1 MLNYNSIHVVHK
13 STCVNDILIVIFT
26 EYLGVTQCSMY
37 SKEINKPITILVVT
51 LLIRIISAAVYYVI
65 PDDSSQYAN
74 RSFTLQHYIDNSQE
88 YFRSHTQLYFSPGK
102 YYLQDDLV
110 VQNVT
115 KFTISGNRSVLICNN
130 SSLGIIINNVK
141 SIMITNIELKHCGK
155 VYDVHTDLNKHRI
168 DKQFSW
174 RGAIFIN
181 HSTAVV
187 IHNVSVMVS
196 AGVSGMIVINSKS
209 KFTIVN
215 YSVLVTCEQF
225 NLTSGMLFYND
236 DCSATSVTYA
246 ATNIS
251 HKTIGLCNNSIA
263 LVLLMVQEEY
273 GITFNV
279 YNTSFSHLHNSNVM
293 YYYGKSCGNN
303 NNKNVVTFKNCQ
315 VKYNS
320 GNSHLNMFY
329 ISIHSEDYT
338 FLHVRE
344 KDTKQCNRRNI
355 INFRNCDF
363 VNNLN
368 MNSLIYVNLKNCLGL
383 NTIVDIRNSYILNNS
398 NVAFFMSNCQAKT
411 FWQVSLIVNMM
422 FTYISFNRH
431 NGSASLI
438 SLKNAVMKLMEIV
451 IIKKNQYKKTAIIQ
465 LHFSILKFLSQ
476 SNISENRARYILQS
490 NEGSYYLLEEG
501 ATVNIIN
508 NIVYSVFHNALSF
521 DNNLQ
526 EICWFQFVSKEGNLD
541 KDVREGIKLDFKI
554 WLKNKYIIPKIP
566 THQSTFLTS
575 RNCSWLSDTAFQ
587 TTSSHIVYQKVITSS
602 GRRAGSKQMKKV
614 PSRLCHCLNTT
625 SYDCTERE
633 LGEIFPGQTLKTHLL
648 MDPSIPSKSTNATIN
663 VKNDRLPRNS
673 CAIKN
678 GLEMLQTGSS
688 HSCIQYNYTVWHIG
702 KYTKCELYLSTEDML
717 EVFYITIRPCPI
729 GFSLHSTRRTCD
741 CDTILNMHD
750 LSITSCNLDDETIL
764 RPANSWLSGST
775 VNGSHTYRVTLS
787 CPFDYCLP
795 HPSHLNFSDPDTQC
809 QFSRSGELCGKCK
822 KGLST
827 VFGSSRCKKCSNMF
841 LFIIIPIAIAGFVLV
856 AMLFIFNLTVT
867 NGKINTIIFYA
878 NIININHLIFF
889 PKHNSPLYIFLSL
902 LNLDLGIETCFYDG
916 MDDYVK
922 SWLQLLFPIYL
933 LVIASLII
941 ITSRYSVRIQ
951 RITARKVLPV
961 LATLF
966 LLSYTKILRTI
977 GSVLFWYSEVTRL
990 PSKNTTLVWSVCTS
1004 IPLFGV
1010 RFVVLFIV
1018 CSVFFLIVLPFNG
1031 ILLFSR
1037 KLTYFKFINRLKP
1050 LLDAY
1055 HGPYKDKVP
1064 YWVGLQLVIR
1074 KIVFGLSAFNKD
1086 VNFLAASILFGILFC
1101 IHGVVNPFNSKFLNI
1116 KEALIL
1122 LNLLAIHITAF
1133 YNSSD
1138 GTDSLEII
1146 KYLILTAAIYFV
1158 IIFLYQ
1164 CLMMVIN
1171 KKIFVSL
1178 KSLLNQK
1185 KWKLCKKQSS
1195 NNQEPHKATELRMAV
1210 PNVTYD
1216 YKDFQEP
1223 LLALST

>member
-1 MLNYNSIHVVHK
+1 MY
-13 STCVNDILIVIFT
+13 IVPI
-26 EYLGVTQCSMY
+26 QCSIMY
-37 SKEINKPITILVVT
+37 NRMSNYKVVLASVALSLLRITST
-51 LLIRIISAAVYYVI
+51 AVYYVI
-65 PDDSSQYAN
+65 PDNSSQVSNNA
-74 RSFTLQHYIDNSQE
+74 STLQYYIDNSQK
-88 YFRSHTQLYFSPGK
+88 YFNSHSQLYFSPGQ
-102 YYLQDDLV
+102 YYLQDDFV
-110 VQNVT
+110 IQNVIN
-115 KFTISGNRSVLICNN
+115 FTISGNSSVLICNG
-130 SSLGIIINNVK
+130 SSLGIIISNAE
-141 SIMITNIELKHCGK
+141 STTITNIELKQCGK
-155 VYDVHTDLNKHRI
+155 VYDVQVDLSKYEVNSMSFH
-168 DKQFSW
+168 W
-174 RGAIFIN
+174 RGVLYLN
-181 HSTAVV
+181 HTSDIV
-187 IHNVSVMVS
+187 IHNVSVIIS
-196 AGVSGMIVINSKS
+196 AGVSGMIAINSKG
-209 KFTIVN
+209 KFNIVN
-215 YSVLVTCEQF
+215 FRVLAMCDELLNSV
-225 NLTSGMLFYND
+225 TSGILFYNRD
-236 DCSATSVTYA
+236 YINSARVNYEAINITY
-246 ATNIS
+246 
-251 HKTIGLCNNSIA
+251 KTKGSCYNSIA
-263 LVLLMVQEEY
+263 LVLLMVQDQY
-273 GITFNV
+273 DISFKV
-279 YNTSFSHLHNSNVM
+279 YNTSFTHLHNSNIM
-293 YYYGKSCGNN
+293 HYYGESCGFS
-303 NNKNVVTFKNCQ
+303 NNKNVVNFINCQ
-315 VKYNS
+315 MKYNR
-320 GNSHLNMFY
+320 GNSLLNLFY

-338 FLHVRE
+338 FLYF
-344 KDTKQCNRRNI
+344 KGNDKKQCDRQNI
-355 INFRNCDF
+355 INFRNCGF
-363 VNNLN
+363 SNNLN
-368 MNSLIYVNLKNCLGL
+368 LNSLIYVTLNNCLTI
-383 NTIVDIRNSYILNNS
+383 NTFIDIRDSYILNND
-398 NVAFFMSNCQAKT
+398 NVAFIMSNNQVKA
-411 FWQVSLIVNMM
+411 FWQLSLTINIK
-422 FTYISFNRH
+422 FTNISFNTH
-431 NGSASLI
+431 SHSASLI
-438 SLKNAVMKLMEIV
+438 SVKNVLMKFMEKVIV
-451 IIKKNQYKKTAIIQ
+451 KGNQYKSTIIQ
-465 LHFSILKFLSQ
+465 LHFSILKFMSYTEFS
-476 SNISENRARYILQS
+476 SNHARHVLQS
-490 NEGSYYLLEEG
+490 KEGSYYLLEEG
-501 ATVNIIN
+501 ATVNVVN
-508 NIVYSVFHNALSF
+508 NIVYSVLHNTLSF
-521 DNNLQ
+521 TDNL
-526 EICWFQFVSKEGNLD
+526 EEMCWFQFVSKRGNLD
-541 KDVREGIKLDFKI
+541 KDVTEGIKLNFNI
-554 WLKNKYIIPKIP
+554 SLNNIKYIVPP
-566 THQSTFLTS
+566 HQFTFLTS
-575 RNCSWLSDTAFQ
+575 RNCSWLPNTAFQ
-587 TTSSHIVYQKVITSS
+587 IIPSRIVYHKIIEST
-602 GRRAGSKQMKKV
+602 ATPASKDEMKKV
-614 PSRLCHCLNTT
+614 PSRLCYCLNNTV
-625 SYDCTERE
+625 YDCTERE
-633 LGEIFPGQTLKTHLL
+633 LGQIFPGQTLKTHLL
-648 MDPSIPSKSTNATIN
+648 MDPSIPSKSSDITIN
-663 VKNDRLPRNS
+663 KSNRLHEYA
-673 CAIKN
+673 CVITDA
-678 GLEMLQTGSS
+678 LEMVQTGPC
-688 HSCIQYNYTVWHIG
+688 HSCTEYNYTIWYAG
-702 KYTKCELYLSTEDML
+702 NNTKCELYLRTEDMP
-717 EVFYITIRPCPI
+717 EIFNVTIKPCPI

-741 CDTILNMHD
+741 CDTTLNMHD

-795 HPSHLNFSDPDTQC
+795 HPSHLNLSNPDTQC

-827 VFGSSRCKKCSNMF
+827 VFGSSHCKKCSNMF

-878 NIININHLIFF
+878 NIININHLVFF

-951 RITARKVLPV
+951 RITARKVLSV

-977 GSVLFWYSEVTRL
+977 GSVLFWYSEVTHL

-1031 ILLFSR
+1031 IFLFSR

-1101 IHGVVNPFNSKFLNI
+1101 IHGVVNPFNNKFLNI
-1116 KEALIL
+1116 QEALIL

-1133 YNSSD
+1133 YNSRN

-1164 CLMMVIN
+1164 CLMMIIN
-1171 KKIFVSL
+1171 KKILKTFVSL

-1185 KWKLCKKQSS
+1185 KWKLFKKQLS
-1195 NNQEPHKATELRMAV
+1195 NNQEPYKATELRMAV
-1210 PNVTYD
+1210 PNMTYD